1 MKVNEWVQTY
11 WTIINIKPKTLFDYK
26 GLYRRNLE
34 PYIGDCEIDEV
45 SPLEL
50 QTVLL
55 GLPPQTS
62 RHTLMVAKSI
72 YREAFLYKVAT
83 INPTIG
89 LRTPAIQMQPKKFFT
104 WEQVDEL
111 DWGKYNNQVRFL
123 ALHGLRWSEA
133 VALTDEDIH
142 DGFVWVSKSFY
153 GDVKSKT
160 SNRKVPYLGCFEKFP
175 ATYKT
180 MRLAVSKQGITV
192 HSLRRTYAYLLKT
205 QGVHVTTAQRLL
217 GHADPMMTLRVYT
230 SVLDSEIDDV
240 GKMLGNL
247 NLTKAV

>member
-1 MKVNEWVQTY
+1 MKVNDWVQTY

-34 PYIGDCEIDEV
+34 PYIGNCEIDKV

-83 INPTIG
+83 NNPTIG
-89 LRTPAIQMQPKKFFT
+89 LRTPAIQMQPKKFLT

-111 DWGKYNNQVRFL
+111 DWGKYNNQ
-123 ALHGLRWSEA
+123 G
-133 VALTDEDIH
+133 
-142 DGFVWVSKSFY
+142 
-153 GDVKSKT
+153 
-160 SNRKVPYLGCFEKFP
+160 SNRQKVKRHVLAEQRGRTPYRSYPLCRSQP
-175 ATYKT
+175 ANP
-180 MRLAVSKQGITV
+180 MRWT
-192 HSLRRTYAYLLKT
+192 HRD
-205 QGVHVTTAQRLL
+205 QR
-217 GHADPMMTLRVYT
+217 MTNSDR
-230 SVLDSEIDDV
+230 
-240 GKMLGNL
+240 
-247 NLTKAV
+247 

>member
-72 YREAFLYKVAT
+72 YREALLYKVAT
-83 INPTIG
+83 NNPTIG
-89 LRTPAIQMQPKKFFT
+89 LRTPAIQMQPKKFLT

-111 DWGKYNNQVRFL
+111 DWGRYNNQVRFL

-133 VALTDEDIH
+133 VAITEEDIH

-160 SNRKVPYLGCFEKFP
+160 SNRKVPYLGCFEKLP
-175 ATYKT
+175 A
-180 MRLAVSKQGITV
+180 
-192 HSLRRTYAYLLKT
+192 
-205 QGVHVTTAQRLL
+205 VTDR
-217 GHADPMMTLRVYT
+217 T
-230 SVLDSEIDDV
+230 SVDSTSLLYKRNRCVRLCLLLFRRSFGHCYFASSSLFWLDSSRSH
-240 GKMLGNL
+240 
-247 NLTKAV
+247 